1 MDYKI
6 NEFDFSEMPK
16 YSTIT
21 ILASR
26 RSGKSVITRYILIHE
41 FIKRRKLK
49 NFVIVSPTM
58 HNNDYNF
65 MDDKYKFTSFDKDFL
80 DKILE
85 RQLHLIKTDPDG
97 EHDLVLIL
105 DDIVKSTNNQTKDLL
120 SRLYTLS
127 RHYRLYI
134 ILVSQSLRHE
144 LTPIIKFNSDIVVVF
159 ASRNYDNKKEIS
171 DLWLGFG
178 KKEDRDNGF
187 EIMDSVALGYRAM
200 IINNTVHSNDPSDII
215 HYYEVDYNKLIPRN
229 FFFNG

>member
-1 MDYKI
+1 M
-6 NEFDFSEMPK
+6 
-16 YSTIT
+16 
-21 ILASR
+21 
-26 RSGKSVITRYILIHE
+26 
-41 FIKRRKLK
+41 
-49 NFVIVSPTM
+49 
-58 HNNDYNF
+58 
-65 MDDKYKFTSFDKDFL
+65 
-80 DKILE
+80 
-85 RQLHLIKTDPDG
+85 
-97 EHDLVLIL
+97 
-105 DDIVKSTNNQTKDLL
+105 
-120 SRLYTLS
+120 
-127 RHYRLYI
+127 
-134 ILVSQSLRHE
+134 RHE